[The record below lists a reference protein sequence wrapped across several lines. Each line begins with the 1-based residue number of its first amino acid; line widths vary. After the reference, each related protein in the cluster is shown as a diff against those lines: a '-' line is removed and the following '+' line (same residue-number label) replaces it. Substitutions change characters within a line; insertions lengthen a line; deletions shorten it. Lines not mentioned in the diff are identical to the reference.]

1 VKIKLVPAVL
11 KEATEVIVEHH
22 YLHRGRTMG
31 QIAYW
36 IEVDGERSGV
46 ILFAL
51 PRMSVTFQ
59 GYHPMEL
66 IELARMWLS
75 PSVQGAVITD
85 RDGTPHSY
93 SIASAAVGQA
103 LRRIRQDW
111 NVKYP
116 NLPLV
121 KACVSWADLEHHEGT
136 IYRASNFREIEG
148 RSGGSLHGKA
158 HRSNGGHDQAHEDYL
173 HQKSAFLYEYRD
185 GI

>member
-1 VKIKLVPAVL
+1 MKIKLVPAVL

-36 IEVDGERSGV
+36 IEVDSERSGV

-51 PRMSVTFQ
+51 PRMSVIFQ

-75 PSVQGAVITD
+75 PSVQGVVITD

-111 NVKYP
+111 NVK
-116 NLPLV
+116 
-121 KACVSWADLEHHEGT
+121 
-136 IYRASNFREIEG
+136 
-148 RSGGSLHGKA
+148 
-158 HRSNGGHDQAHEDYL
+158 
-173 HQKSAFLYEYRD
+173 
-185 GI
+185 

>member
-1 VKIKLVPAVL
+1 MKIKLVPAVL
-11 KEATEVIVEHH
+11 KEATEVIVREH

-36 IEVDGERSGV
+36 IEVDEERSGV

-51 PRMSVTFQ
+51 PRMSATYH

-75 PSVQGAVITD
+75 PSIQGQLVTGK
-85 RDGTPHSY
+85 DGVLHAP

-116 NLPLV
+116 GLPLI
-121 KACVSWADLEHHEGT
+121 KACVSWADQEHHEGT
-136 IYRASNFREIEG
+136 IYRASNFREVG
-148 RSGGSLHGKA
+148 TSGGTMHGSTTRK
-158 HRSNGGHDQAHEDYL
+158 NGGKDQLNEDYAHL
-173 HQKSAFLYEYRD
+173 KTAFLYEYRD
-185 GI
+185 SI